1 MGLLAT
7 ASRWPRWA
15 PPAAAVLLVLTS
27 LAIRA
32 SLEQRDA
39 WDRAVAFEAAGNT
52 ERAIEE
58 YRWTLRWYTPWGPP
72 VAAATLALVDL
83 AQRHAAEDPETAVQA
98 WDALRSGLIAARSLY
113 QPHAELVERASRELP
128 PLLVRVA
135 DRRGDRRDP
144 TKLLARFQAD
154 YARPVG
160 VNPWTSLAVTLG
172 FVAWIGGLWW
182 SARRGVD
189 TSGHWQRAGW
199 QGIGIALVGFATW
212 ATAMWL
218 A

>member
-1 MGLLAT
+1 MAPFGN
-7 ASRWPRWA
+7 SQQWPRWA
-15 PPAAAVLLVLTS
+15 PPVVAALVVL
-27 LAIRA
+27 A
-32 SLEQRDA
+32 SLGVRATLEQQQA
-39 WDRAVAFEAAGNT
+39 WARAVAFEAKGDT

-58 YRWTLRWYTPWGPP
+58 YRWTLRWYTPWGPALGD
-72 VAAATLALVDL
+72 AAAALVDL

-98 WDALRSGLIAARSLY
+98 WDALRSGLIASRSLY
-113 QPHAELVERASRELP
+113 QPQAELVDRANRELP

-144 TKLLARFQAD
+144 AKLLARFQAD

-160 VNPWTSLAVTLG
+160 VTPWTSLAVTLG
-172 FVAWIGGLWW
+172 FVAWIAGLWFA
-182 SARRGVD
+182 ARRGVD
-189 TSGHWQRAGW
+189 AAGRWQKAGW
-199 QGIGIALVGFATW
+199 RGMAVAVVGFATW

>member
-1 MGLLAT
+1 MALFAT
-7 ASRWPRWA
+7 TSRWQRWA
-15 PPAAAVLLVLTS
+15 PPAVAALLVLTS
-27 LAIRA
+27 LGIRA
-32 SLEQRDA
+32 TLEQQDA
-39 WDRAVAFEAAGNT
+39 WGRAVVLEAKGET

-58 YRWTLRWYTPWGPP
+58 YRWALRWYTPWGPA
-72 VAAATLALVDL
+72 VADAAAALVDL

-113 QPHAELVERASRELP
+113 QPHAELVERANRELP

-144 TKLLARFQAD
+144 AKLLARFQAD

-160 VNPWTSLAVTLG
+160 VNPLTSLVVTAG
-172 FVAWIGGLWW
+172 FGAWIAGLWW
-182 SARRGVD
+182 AARRGVD
-189 TSGHWQRAGW
+189 ASGRWQRAGW
-199 QGIGIALVGFATW
+199 QGVIVAAFGFTAW